1 MVKFILILYF
11 NFNLN
16 IFYHFI
22 LKKLK
27 SVVQILQDN
36 EMELNENLPL
46 LF

>member
-1 MVKFILILYF
+1 MVKFILILCF

-27 SVVQILQDN
+27 AVVQILQDN